1 LSPFIVARLEELA
14 SVVEQI
20 FGVGNLIANSI
31 TIGSH
36 SLRGMVIALIATSH
50 LEGSLAT
57 LGALGIMGVL
67 ICSLIMVG
75 SHEILAKGIGLVA
88 LSLVG
93 VSITREQEEAEKQ

>member
-1 LSPFIVARLEELA
+1 M
-14 SVVEQI
+14 EQI
-20 FGVGNLIANSI
+20 FGVGDLIENGIA
-31 TIGSH
+31 IGTDG
-36 SLRGMVIALIATSH
+36 LRGMVITLIAASH